1 MEKMILRGR
10 LYLLPIFLFCL
21 FTRLQAQPFQVFV
34 QADSSFS
41 NLPALHSGAVI
52 QHQGKII
59 FVGGR
64 TNGLHGFHPP
74 LAFPTSGRNTQIQV
88 YDPLTN
94 TLSTGDLTQLDDS
107 LFEPLSSSNMQFI
120 HHGDFLYLIGGYG
133 WNNQTNDF
141 VTHDILIRIFLPQ
154 MLDSISSGGNLLPC
168 FSTIHQPFFKVCG
181 GHAKKIGDDYYIVFG
196 HSFDGIYNRNSS
208 SGFFVQEYKN
218 RVHKFNLGGNATMV
232 VMNHTE
238 MYDSLLFH
246 RRDYNLIPQV
256 FSPGT
261 MGFTAFSGVFR
272 RDRNLPFYTPVE
284 IRSDGTW
291 NEVAFEQQFAH
302 YHSATATLLDTASG
316 SQFNLFFGGMASYAK
331 RNGQVVYDSL
341 VPFVSSIS
349 MMVRSAAGNYSEWLM
364 PDTMPGLLGTNA
376 FFLPLQGLSLI
387 EDEIIQMDQLSSGLQ
402 QIGWIIGGIE
412 SPDPNISLSD
422 PGLTFA
428 SSRVFRVYINNP
440 LAGNV
445 AEADKKI
452 PTFHWQNPAGER
464 FDFTVSNAPE
474 GSASLEF
481 IDLSG
486 KLVFKRTVQCKAG
499 FNRFSEQINVLPSG
513 IYLLNLTMP
522 GFSSKGK
529 VFVMH

>member
-1 MEKMILRGR
+1 MKKMFPRARFSLF
-10 LYLLPIFLFCL
+10 LIFLFFL
-21 FTRLQAQPFQVFV
+21 FIKVQAQPFQVFV

-41 NLPALHSGAVI
+41 NIPALHSGAVI
-52 QHQGKII
+52 QYQGKII

-107 LFEPLSSSNMQFI
+107 LFEPLSASNMQFI

-133 WNNQTNDF
+133 WRNQTNDF

-154 MLDSISSGGNLLPC
+154 MLDSIASGGNLLPC
-168 FSTIHQPFFKVCG
+168 FSTLHQPFFKVCG
-181 GHAKKIGDDYYIVFG
+181 GHAKKIGDDYYLVFG
-196 HSFDGIYNRNSS
+196 HSFDGIYNRNSTP
-208 SGFFVQEYKN
+208 GFFVQEYKN
-218 RVHKFNLGGNATMV
+218 RVHKFNLGGNVSMV

-246 RRDYNLIPQV
+246 RRDYNLITQL
-256 FSPGT
+256 FSPGVT
-261 MGFTAFSGVFR
+261 GFTAFSGVFR
-272 RDRNLPFYTPVE
+272 RGVNLPFYSPVE

-291 NEVAFEQQFAH
+291 NEVSFQQQFAH
-302 YHSATATLLDTASG
+302 YHSATASLFDPNSG
-316 SQFNLFFGGMASYAK
+316 SQFNLFFGGMASFVK
-331 RNGQVVYDSL
+331 RGSQVVYDSL

-349 MMVRSAAGNYSEWLM
+349 MMARSASGTYAEWLM
-364 PDTMPGLLGTNA
+364 PDTMPSLLGTNA
-376 FFLPLQGLSLI
+376 FFLPLQGLSLLQ
-387 EDEIIQMDQLSSGLQ
+387 DEIIPMDQLSTGLQ

-422 PGLTFA
+422 PGMTFA

-445 AEADKKI
+445 SESGKKN
-452 PTFHWQNPAGER
+452 PSFHWQNPAQDR
-464 FDFTVSNAPE
+464 FDFTLSNAPE
-474 GSASLEF
+474 GSARLEF
-481 IDLSG
+481 SDLSG
-486 KLVFKRTVQCKAG
+486 KRIFFRTVQCKSG
-499 FNRFSEQINVLPSG
+499 FNRFSEQINELPPG

-522 GFSSKGK
+522 GFTCKGK
-529 VFVMH
+529 VFVIH